1 MPRSR
6 ARCGTLS
13 VEGSATRAL
22 SVCQNPR
29 LARDGAPL
37 SNALR
42 RTGGPAKVPLPN
54 SGTNSTLPQK
64 TSGGLP
70 PPNIANELRVER
82 RSSPPRL
89 HDARARARARG
100 ERASPASRGESIPR
114 RIRRRSESGFDSM
127 THGRAPAR
135 CARTFPPFPQRR
147 IPRARR
153 AVRLVRA
160 LEGLGRRSA
169 RRRSRSSP
177 ASPLSAALTRTPRV
191 QPRLRRPRS

>member
-13 VEGSATRAL
+13 VEGSTTRAL

-42 RTGGPAKVPLPN
+42 RTRGPAKVPLPN

-70 PPNIANELRVER
+70 PPNPRAGSRVELLFCCHLR
-82 RSSPPRL
+82 ASGDRQPF
-89 HDARARARARG
+89 DAARARCVYRLHPMTLARPRAGVRKPLRSPVPPCSRPLRTPCRERAHAMPPGDFCPRLPVALCAAPEPARG
-100 ERASPASRGESIPR
+100 VAARSSVRGHSAPFVG
-114 RIRRRSESGFDSM
+114 RIRGTLGDS
-127 THGRAPAR
+127 R
-135 CARTFPPFPQRR
+135 PP
-147 IPRARR
+147 
-153 AVRLVRA
+153 
-160 LEGLGRRSA
+160 
-169 RRRSRSSP
+169 
-177 ASPLSAALTRTPRV
+177 
-191 QPRLRRPRS
+191 